1 MLNSREFS
9 SSFERTSNCAKKTK
23 WFQMINEKNLAVQGK
38 YGTVVPD
45 TMLCG
50 DKPFLSSLLNNCTME
65 SEKFFFM
72 FQILIK
78 HAVMHCDVPPSNSS
92 GQGRINTDPQQKT

>member
-1 MLNSREFS
+1 
-9 SSFERTSNCAKKTK
+9 
-23 WFQMINEKNLAVQGK
+23 MINEKNLAVQGK